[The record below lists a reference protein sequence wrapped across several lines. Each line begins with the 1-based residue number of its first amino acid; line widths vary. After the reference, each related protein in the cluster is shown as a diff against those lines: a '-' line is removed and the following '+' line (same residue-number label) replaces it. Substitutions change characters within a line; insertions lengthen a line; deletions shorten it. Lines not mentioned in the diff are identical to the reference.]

1 MGKTEGGALWLDPEK
16 TSPYEFYQYWVNVA
30 DSDVRNCLSLLTF
43 LPMEEVDKLS
53 SLEGSEI
60 NKAKRVLAYEVTKQ
74 VHGEEEAKK
83 AEAATQ
89 ALFGGGADNAAMPTT
104 ELTAEQ
110 FKENGFI
117 LELLMACGLTKSKG
131 EGRKLIQ
138 GGGVSLN
145 GEKVTDVFMP
155 VTQDNLEDGSL
166 IIKKGK
172 KVFHRVVVK

>member
-1 MGKTEGGALWLDPEK
+1 
-16 TSPYEFYQYWVNVA
+16 
-30 DSDVRNCLSLLTF
+30 
-43 LPMEEVDKLS
+43 
-53 SLEGSEI
+53 
-60 NKAKRVLAYEVTKQ
+60 
-74 VHGEEEAKK
+74 
-83 AEAATQ
+83 
-89 ALFGGGADNAAMPTT
+89 MPTT

>member
-1 MGKTEGGALWLDPEK
+1 MDNDLKGLGIAIPSILLPDEK
-16 TSPYEFYQYWVNVA
+16 TNMKKWAVVA
-30 DSDVRNCLSLLTF
+30 CDQFTSDAKFWSDVEKTVGNAPSTLHMI
-43 LPMEEVDKLS
+43 LP
-53 SLEGSEI
+53 EI
-60 NKAKRVLAYEVTKQ
+60 YLKDDDVEMCIR
-74 VHGEEEAKK
+74 
-83 AEAATQ
+83 
-89 ALFGGGADNAAMPTT
+89 DR
-104 ELTAEQ
+104 
-110 FKENGFI
+110 
-117 LELLMACGLTKSKG
+117 SKG